1 MITPAEIQNQRFK
14 KSFRGYSEN
23 EVDDFLDRITADY
36 EKLMHENEKLKE
48 DAIFATRE
56 LEQYKRLEKNLQD
69 TLEVAQKTANEV
81 IENAKKNAKEMRDNA
96 VRDTQRI
103 YEATT
108 KDAQQIRDDAELEA
122 KRKTEEITFK
132 LRNAVSEYNRIVR
145 EKNTFLLKLRTAL
158 ESELAV
164 TLHLL
169 SSVPVNAEV
178 SPAPPTATRQPE
190 VREVQ
195 KVPESKPEPVKVEKV
210 SEEKFSAPKVEKESD
225 PEDLEKTSVYEP
237 VKSSR

>member
-69 TLEVAQKTANEV
+69 TLDVAQKTANEV

-103 YEATT
+103 YESTT
-108 KDAQQIRDDAELEA
+108 KDAQQIRDEAELDA
-122 KRKTEEITFK
+122 KRKVDEVTYK

-178 SPAPPTATRQPE
+178 SPAPPVAKSTE
-190 VREVQ
+190 E
-195 KVPESKPEPVKVEKV
+195 KKISESKPEQVKVEKV
-210 SEEKFSAPKVEKESD
+210 AEEKKSVPTIEKKSD

-237 VKSSR
+237 VKRSE